1 MKESEAGLEKDNSV
15 IMTNSSNND
24 LNSLKT
30 TLKSSRFSNFKGIF
44 SFELSNLGN
53 KVV

>member
-24 LNSLKT
+24 LNSLKN
-30 TLKSSRFSNFKGIF
+30 NFEVF
-44 SFELSNLGN
+44 
-53 KVV
+53 

>member
-1 MKESEAGLEKDNSV
+1 MKESEAGLEKDNSGS
-15 IMTNSSNND
+15 SSNND